1 MAIRLLRKRRTR
13 SAVRITQ
20 LIKMQLSRLE
30 RLTVSVV
37 NWCRPSLSQEEEE
50 EEEQE
55 EEQKRIFQRLMDFLM
70 TG

>member
-1 MAIRLLRKRRTR
+1 VAIRLLRKRRTR

-50 EEEQE
+50 EEQE